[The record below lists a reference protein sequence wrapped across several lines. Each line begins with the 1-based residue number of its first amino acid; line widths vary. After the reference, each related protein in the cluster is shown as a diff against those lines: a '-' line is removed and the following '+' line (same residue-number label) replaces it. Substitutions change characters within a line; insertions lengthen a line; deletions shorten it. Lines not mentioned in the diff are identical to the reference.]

1 MDNVEL
7 NKVLRYIEENIRISE
22 QTTIEYL
29 DPKGHIE
36 RLNSK
41 QNQVIFGRRGSGK
54 SLLLKSLKNKDL
66 DKNLYIT
73 INIEDFKDIS
83 FPNSISQVLISI
95 IKKFKKEIDGKYNIF
110 NFTNWKKQ
118 KALIK
123 KIDKYIIELNKKIS
137 EPDVYNQSIKEKQA
151 SKISGE
157 ASSGFDK
164 SSAKISSEVADEFEN
179 SREILKDKLNEL
191 KNEITN
197 FKELIE
203 ETTSFLNKEI
213 FLIFDDFY
221 FIRKHEQP
229 FFIDFFHRISKNTRL
244 YLKIATIKHRSSLYI
259 QTDTYVGVEI
269 GHDIQSLSL
278 DYTLD
283 DFNALVSFMKLLLEH
298 INKKVNVSI
307 DYTEV
312 LTDNAFR
319 FLCLASGGVPRDFL
333 SLFINLGSKMQNG
346 IRNVSK
352 PNVIDCSIE
361 NLPNKME
368 AFKTDTAEEKSVL
381 EHYLEFVKEE
391 IINQK
396 RINAFLVSNNDVLKF
411 PKINQAIKELVDL
424 RLFHLVNPNISSAPS
439 DGKRYSAYMI
449 DISLFPNANPRN
461 FTQIEPGQKDER
473 SREDKLRSSP
483 KLNLESFKNFI
494 DNLKLEKDLT
504 VTNE

>member
-1 MDNVEL
+1 MDENL
-7 NKVLRYIEENIRISE
+7 RKVLTYVEENIRISE

-29 DPKGHIE
+29 DPKNHIN

-41 QNQVIFGRRGSGK
+41 QNQVVFGRRGSGK
-54 SLLLKSLKNKDL
+54 SLLLKSLRKNDL
-66 DKNLYIT
+66 DKKLYIT

-83 FPNSISQVLISI
+83 FPNSISQVLISV
-95 IKKFKKEIDGKYNIF
+95 
-110 NFTNWKKQ
+110 
-118 KALIK
+118 IK
-123 KIDKYIIELNKKIS
+123 KIRSEVSGKYKIWEFSNWRTQNKLLKQYDTYISELNKKIS
-137 EPDVYNQSIKEKQA
+137 EPDSYNESIREKQA

-157 ASSGFDK
+157 ASSGFQAAK
-164 SSAKISSEVADEFEN
+164 AKIASEVADELET

-203 ETTSFLNKEI
+203 KTTAFLNKDI
-213 FLIFDDFY
+213 YLIFDDFY

-244 YLKIATIKHRSSLYI
+244 YLKVATIKHRSSLYI
-259 QTDTYVGVEI
+259 QTDTFVGVEI
-269 GHDIQSLSL
+269 GHDIQALSL

-283 DFNALVSFMKLLLEH
+283 DFNSLVSFMKSLLEH
-298 INKKVNVSI
+298 INKKVGVEIN
-307 DYTEV
+307 YNNL

-333 SLFINLGSKMQNG
+333 SLFINLGDKMQNEG
-346 IRNVSK
+346 KNISK

-368 AFKTDTAEEKSVL
+368 AFKTDTADEKAVL
-381 EHYLEFVKEE
+381 EHYLQYVKEE
-391 IINQK
+391 IINTK
-396 RINAFLVSNNDVLKF
+396 RINAFLVSNNDVLKY

-424 RLFHLVNPNISSAPS
+424 RLFHLVNSNISSAPS
-439 DGKRYSAYMI
+439 DGLRYSAYII

-461 FTQIEPGQKDER
+461 FKQIEPGQRDER
-473 SREDKLRSSP
+473 NREDKLRASP
-483 KLNLESFKNFI
+483 KLNLENFKNHI
-494 DNLKLEKDLT
+494 ENLNLVKDII
-504 VTNE
+504 VTTE

>member
-1 MDNVEL
+1 MDQNL
-7 NKVLRYIEENIRISE
+7 SKVLTYIEENIRISE

-29 DPKGHIE
+29 DPKNHIK

-54 SLLLKSLKNKDL
+54 SLLLKSLRKNDL
-66 DKNLYIT
+66 ENKIYIT

-83 FPNSISQVLISI
+83 FPNSISQVLVNA
-95 IKKFKKEIDGKYNIF
+95 IKKIKSEVKGRYNIF
-110 NFTNWKKQ
+110 QFSNWNTQNK
-118 KALIK
+118 LLNRY
-123 KIDKYIIELNKKIS
+123 DKYIIELNKKIS
-137 EPDVYNQSIKEKQA
+137 EPDTYNESVREKQA

-157 ASSGFDK
+157 ASSGFN
-164 SSAKISSEVADEFEN
+164 SATAKIASEVADELET
-179 SREILKDKLNEL
+179 SREVLKDKLNEL

-203 ETTSFLNKEI
+203 DTTNFINKDI
-213 FLIFDDFY
+213 YLIFDDFY
-221 FIRKHEQP
+221 FIRKQEQP

-269 GHDIQSLSL
+269 GHDIQALSL

-283 DFNALVSFMKLLLEH
+283 NFNSLVSFMKSLLEH
-298 INKKVNVSI
+298 INKKVNVKI
-307 DYTEV
+307 NYNNV

-333 SLFINLGSKMQNG
+333 SLFINLGDKMQSDGKN
-346 IRNVSK
+346 ISK

-368 AFKTDTAEEKSVL
+368 AFKTDTADEKAVL
-381 EHYLEFVKEE
+381 EHYLQYVKEE
-391 IINQK
+391 IIHNK
-396 RINAFLVSNNDVLKF
+396 RINAFLVSNNDVLKY
-411 PKINQAIKELVDL
+411 PQINQAIKELVDL
-424 RLFHLVNPNISSAPS
+424 RLFHLVNSNISSAPS
-439 DGKRYSAYMI
+439 DGLRYSAYII
-449 DISLFPNANPRN
+449 DISLFPNSNPRD
-461 FTQIEPGQKDER
+461 FTQIEPGQKDEK

-483 KLNLESFKNFI
+483 KLNLENFKSHI
-494 DNLKLEKDLT
+494 ISLNLVEDIII
-504 VTNE
+504 VQE

>member
-1 MDNVEL
+1 
-7 NKVLRYIEENIRISE
+7 
-22 QTTIEYL
+22 L

-54 SLLLKSLKNKDL
+54 SLLLKSLKNNDL
-66 DKNLYIT
+66 NKNLYIS

-95 IKKFKKEIDGKYNIF
+95 TKKFKTEIDGKYNIF
-110 NFTNWKKQ
+110 RFTKWKKE
-118 KALIK
+118 KSLIK
-123 KIDKYIIELNKKIS
+123 KIDKYLKDLNKKIS
-137 EPDVYNQSIKEKQA
+137 EPDIYNQTIKEKQA

-157 ASSGFDK
+157 ASSGFK
-164 SSAKISSEVADEFEN
+164 KNSAKMSSELADEFEN

-203 ETTSFLNKEI
+203 ETTSFLNKDI
-213 FLIFDDFY
+213 FLIFDDYY
-221 FIRKHEQP
+221 FIRKNEQT

-298 INKKVNVSI
+298 INRKVNVNI
-307 DYTEV
+307 DYNDF

-368 AFKTDTAEEKSVL
+368 AFK
-381 EHYLEFVKEE
+381 
-391 IINQK
+391 N
-396 RINAFLVSNNDVLKF
+396 
-411 PKINQAIKELVDL
+411 
-424 RLFHLVNPNISSAPS
+424 
-439 DGKRYSAYMI
+439 
-449 DISLFPNANPRN
+449 
-461 FTQIEPGQKDER
+461 
-473 SREDKLRSSP
+473 
-483 KLNLESFKNFI
+483 
-494 DNLKLEKDLT
+494 
-504 VTNE
+504 